1 MPLQLTVDGF
11 ANGAEIPSRF
21 TCDGNDIS
29 PPLRWSGEP
38 DETKSFALIMDDPDA
53 PGGSFNHWCIWDIP
67 AYIHSLPESNEHA
80 SLGKSGPNDFRRRG
94 YGGPCPP
101 KGGGPHRYFF
111 RLFALDIPELGMS
124 QGTKRSTL
132 DKALRKHAL
141 AETEYLGRYERS

>member
-1 MPLQLTVDGF
+1 MPFQLTVDGF
-11 ANGAEIPSRF
+11 ADGAEIPSRF

-53 PGGSFNHWCIWDIP
+53 GNGTFNHWFIWDIP
-67 AYIHSLPESNEHA
+67 PYIHSLPEGNEHA

-111 RLFALDIPELGMS
+111 RLFALDTPNLGLS
-124 QGTKRSTL
+124 PGAKRSAL

-141 AETEYLGRYERS
+141 AETEYIGHYERA